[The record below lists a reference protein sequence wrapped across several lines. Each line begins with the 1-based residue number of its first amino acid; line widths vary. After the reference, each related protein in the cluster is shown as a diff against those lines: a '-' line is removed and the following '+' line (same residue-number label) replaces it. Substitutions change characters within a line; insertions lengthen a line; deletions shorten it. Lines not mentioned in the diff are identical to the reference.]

1 LDDKWYLNPV
11 ALYELHNRTT
21 MGEEE
26 SQLVNI
32 FIISAAFVVLLA
44 VLLVLFLIIYQ
55 KRIIAQ
61 ENRLQKL
68 ENERQKV
75 LLKATIEGQERER
88 ERLAKDLH
96 DGIGSLL
103 SGLSMNMKFQRGKED
118 PDSEQGHFLTEA
130 CDMLDEGIQNVRAV
144 SHNLMPAT
152 LEKLGLVT
160 AMKETIGRINQTDE
174 FKIKLS
180 APKASFSLPKSVSL
194 GLLRIFQELLQNT
207 IKHAGASLI
216 KITVEYHHD
225 DHIRLHYTDNG
236 KGIEKTAIKSGGIG
250 MKNMESR
257 VQALEGTFQL
267 NRTNPNGFEAEIE
280 VPLES
285 KESEI

>member
-1 LDDKWYLNPV
+1 
-11 ALYELHNRTT
+11 
-21 MGEEE
+21 MGEEN
-26 SQLVNI
+26 SQIVTI

-55 KRIIAQ
+55 KRIITQ
-61 ENRLQKL
+61 ENRVQKL

-118 PDSEQGHFLTEA
+118 PNSEQGHFLNEA
-130 CDMLDEGIQNVRAV
+130 CNMLDEGIQNVRAV

-152 LEKLGLVT
+152 LEKLGLVA
-160 AMKETIGRINQTDE
+160 AMKEAISRINQTDDL
-174 FKIKLS
+174 KIDLS
-180 APKASFSLPKSVSL
+180 TVHTPFTIPKDIAL

-207 IKHAGASLI
+207 IKHSGASEVRVA
-216 KITVEYHHD
+216 VEYHN
-225 DHIRLHYTDNG
+225 DHIRMHYTDNG
-236 KGIEKTAIKSGGIG
+236 KGLDVAVVNSGGIG

-257 VQALEGTFQL
+257 IQALEGTFQL
-267 NRTNPNGFEAEIE
+267 NRTNQNGFEAEIE

-285 KESEI
+285 KESEL